1 MGLMRVKVAARRERC
16 LNVRTRQAHSPFHR
30 TLVQFNFSFQP
41 SEDEVGSRAGHVQFR
56 DDVANVILLSSPSG
70 GKPQLAVVL
79 RWDPASISCE
89 RTSYWRAFGKRKRN
103 TARSAACG
111 FTWRRRVGVWL
122 YERRITAVASIAKY
136 MR

>member
-70 GKPQLAVVL
+70 GETPTGGSPEVGSSVYFVRAHQLLEGL
-79 RWDPASISCE
+79 R
-89 RTSYWRAFGKRKRN
+89 
-103 TARSAACG
+103 
-111 FTWRRRVGVWL
+111 
-122 YERRITAVASIAKY
+122 
-136 MR
+136 